1 MADLSTCYFCG
12 TIDEPI
18 DDHPVIPP
26 AYDPP
31 AERQRTVA
39 VCASCGSKLDRVVE
53 PLVAALDR
61 ADDADRPGGRSAPD
75 RERRD
80 RPAAT
85 PDVEAAA
92 ESNDDESTDRGAS
105 EYPSE
110 ARQVLLM
117 LENRSLPVDRDEL
130 EELAANAYELDR
142 RAVTEAIDALLD
154 GDVLVEVEGD
164 EEETGGLAL
173 R

>member
-39 VCASCGSKLDRVVE
+39 VCAACGSKLDRVVE

-61 ADDADRPGGRSAPD
+61 ADDADRHGERSALERD
-75 RERRD
+75 RRD
-80 RPAAT
+80 RQAAT
-85 PDVEAAA
+85 PDAAAA
-92 ESNDDESTDRGAS
+92 ESTDDAPTDDGAS
-105 EYPSE
+105 EYPAE

-117 LENRSLPVDRDEL
+117 LENRSLPVDRDEI

-154 GDVLVEVEGD
+154 GDVLVEVEGA
-164 EEETGGLAL
+164 EEGETGGLDL